1 MKLKLLFILVFG
13 VLVTLQTNAQ
23 SQKKP
28 LQIADEFPEKISTKE
43 DYQNAMQKGIV
54 YSKTFTNKGSA
65 YIKLHITDFNLA
77 KGDFLKIYNPT
88 TKEEYIYSEDGKI
101 IGTNKEMISDF
112 WTGTLWGD
120 TIKLEL
126 YKNSNTTTYNGFNID
141 RVAYGHTPE
150 KINAAFK
157 KLDNDFFQESICSA
171 DDKEAIVCYD
181 GTEMGR
187 KAEAVCRLL
196 IGGGGLC
203 TGWLLGCDGS
213 VMTNN
218 HCIGS
223 AADANNTDFLF
234 NYQYNSCNGSVD
246 EASDLVATSAAFVQ
260 TDATLDFTLVTLPV
274 NPTPTYGYLSLSSV
288 AVTAGER
295 IYIPQH
301 PGGRRKEIA
310 VNTDVDPD
318 PNGFARIS
326 GAGTGIPGSRVTYQ
340 ADTEGGSSGSPVI
353 RFADHL
359 VVAIHNTGGC
369 NNGSYGRSDQL
380 INAIG
385 ANMPTCGV
393 DDNNPSAPFVSV
405 VSYSQPI
412 NEGTDCSF
420 QDITLEIRIAQPASQ
435 NADVSLSV
443 TGGTATDN
451 IDFELLNTS
460 VTFLA
465 NDATNQNVTLR
476 VYNDAFVEGN
486 ETVEISLSLNA
497 NGGDAQLGALSTFNL
512 NLVDDDYAPNN
523 ATFNLFSN
531 DFEGDLSAFTITSGA
546 ATGDNFAIG
555 NAASSSSA
563 SYNTSGNTTNFVF
576 LNDDACDCDMIS
588 ERIMISNPFD
598 FTNYTNTSLNFDY
611 NYEDDN
617 GTYNNDFFVQV
628 STDNGTTWTTVGT
641 ELAVTGWTASS
652 LDLSAYAGQNNILI
666 SFFYTD
672 TGNWGYGAA
681 LDNINVIGQ
690 GNANIQ
696 SVVNTGNAS
705 TTSLSSTGTINV
717 YDATS
722 GNIMTSLSNNDNF
735 DYGCLNTSL
744 TRAGTGAQ
752 IYNGGNTQALVMD
765 KSFFIT
771 SDNSNTSGNNTIT
784 FYFTEAEIAG
794 WETAVANAGGTE
806 TRADLYA
813 IRDSNSGP
821 QSILPAIDI
830 VPLTVG
836 ALGNHVTL
844 TGTFT
849 GVDGAYQFG
858 TQSTLLSV
866 EENSFNQFSIF
877 PNPVSNYLTINAQDG
892 KLPNTLAIHNM
903 LGQVI
908 FKKAVNSKADLKINT
923 SSLSNGMYFL
933 NITSETAGQ
942 TIKFIKK

>member
-1 MKLKLLFILVFG
+1 MKLKLLFTCLLTFS
-13 VLVTLQTNAQ
+13 LQLAV
-23 SQKKP
+23 SQIGQKR
-28 LQIADEFPEKISTKE
+28 LQIADEFALNISTTK
-43 DYQNAMQKGIV
+43 DYIQKSSGIV
-54 YSKTFTNKGSA
+54 YTKTFTNKGSA

-88 TKEEYIYSEDGKI
+88 TNEEYIYSEKGKI
-101 IGTNKEMISDF
+101 TGTNQEMISEF

-120 TIKLEL
+120 TITLEL
-126 YKNSNTTTYNGFNID
+126 FKNSNSTSHNGFNID
-141 RVAYGHTPE
+141 RVAYGHSPE
-150 KINAAFK
+150 KINAAFE
-157 KLDNDFFQESICSA
+157 KLDNELYQQSICSA

-234 NYQYNSCNGSVD
+234 NFQYDSCSGTVD

-260 TDATLDFTLVTLPV
+260 TDSTLDFTLVTLPV
-274 NPTPTYGYLSLSSV
+274 NPAPTYGYLSLSSV

-310 VNTDVDPD
+310 VTTDVDPD

-326 GAGTGIPGSRVTYQ
+326 GAGTGAPGSRVEYQ

-369 NNGSYGRSDQL
+369 DNGSYGRSDQL
-380 INAIG
+380 IAAIG

-393 DDNNPSAPFVSV
+393 DDNNPDAPYVNA

-412 NEGTDCSF
+412 NEGTDCSY
-420 QDITLEIRIAQPASQ
+420 QDIILEVKIAQPASQ

-443 TGGTATDN
+443 TGGTATN
-451 IDFELLNTS
+451 NEDFELLSNA

-465 NDATNQNVTLR
+465 NNGTNQNVTLR
-476 VYNDAFVEGN
+476 VYNDSFVEGN
-486 ETVEISLSLNA
+486 ETIEISLNLNA
-497 NGGDAQLGALSTFNL
+497 NGGDAQLGTQSTFNL
-512 NLVDDDYAPNN
+512 SLIDDDYAPNN
-523 ATFNLFSN
+523 TAFTLFSN
-531 DFEGDLSAFTITSGA
+531 DFEGDLSAFTVTGGA
-546 ATGDNFAIG
+546 GDNFALG
-555 NAASSSSA
+555 NETSA
-563 SYNTSGNTTNFVF
+563 TSQYFNATGNSTNFIYV
-576 LNDDACDCDMIS
+576 NDDACNCDMNS
-588 ERIMISNPFD
+588 ERIMITAPLD
-598 FTNYTNTSLNFDY
+598 FTNYTAASLDFDY
-611 NYEDDN
+611 TYEDDN
-617 GTYNNDFFVQV
+617 GTYNNDLFVQV
-628 STDNGTTWTTVGT
+628 STNGGTTWTTAGS
-641 ELAVTGWTASS
+641 ELAVTGWTSNS
-652 LDLSAYAGQNNILI
+652 VDLTAYAGQNNVLI

-672 TGNWGYGAA
+672 TGNWAYGAA
-681 LDNINVIGQ
+681 IDNLKVVAQ

-696 SVVNTGNAS
+696 STINTGNSSAS
-705 TTSLSSTGTINV
+705 SLMNSGTIHN
-717 YDATS
+717 YDTTS

-735 DYGCLNTSL
+735 DYGCVNTSV

-752 IYNGGNTQALVMD
+752 IYNGGNAQALVMD
-765 KSFFIT
+765 KSFYMT
-771 SDNSNTSGNNTIT
+771 VDNANTNGDNTII
-784 FYFTEAEIAG
+784 FYFTEAEISG
-794 WETAVANAGGTE
+794 WEAAVANAGGTE
-806 TRADLYA
+806 TRNDLYA

-821 QSILPAIDI
+821 QSVLPAIDM

-836 ALGNHVTL
+836 AFGNHVTL

-858 TQSTLLSV
+858 TQNTLLSI
-866 EENSFNQFSIF
+866 EDNELGQTFSVF
-877 PNPVSNYLTINAQDG
+877 PNPVKNELIIKTENG
-892 KLPNTLAIHNM
+892 KLPTQLHITNM
-903 LGQVI
+903 LGQKI
-908 FKKAVNSKADLKINT
+908 FSKQVGSKNDLRLNV
-923 SSLSNGMYFL
+923 SGFSNGMYFL
-933 NITSETAGQ
+933 TLQSEQTNQ
-942 TIKFIKK
+942 TIKFLKK